1 MARSTKD
8 PAPKRGRSKGP
19 GKGEPGDSPPEAGNA
34 PRTRTAKSLSKD
46 APRASS
52 SFAAQVGFGSGARAP
67 LGDDKSK
74 GYLVGQLL
82 IAMPT
87 MMDPRFQRT
96 VIFMCAHDER
106 GAMGLVLNRLIEA
119 LTFPELLKQ
128 LGIEP
133 EKTSQ
138 RPIHFGGP
146 VDMGRGFVLHSDD
159 YNQDGTVLV
168 KPGYSVTATVDI
180 LHAIAKGEGPIESLL
195 ALGYAGWGPGQL
207 DDEIQAN
214 GWLHAP
220 ADHTLVF
227 DPNLESKWE
236 RAMAKIGVDLSV
248 LSGEAGHA

>member
-1 MARSTKD
+1 MPKSTKD
-8 PAPKRGRSKGP
+8 PGAKRERAKRPAAGSAGDGRRERPMGL
-19 GKGEPGDSPPEAGNA
+19 GAEADEGDLRSRLGGG
-34 PRTRTAKSLSKD
+34 
-46 APRASS
+46 
-52 SFAAQVGFGSGARAP
+52 AAQ
-67 LGDDKSK
+67 
-74 GYLVGQLL
+74 GYLTGQLL

-128 LGIEP
+128 LGIDNAE
-133 EKTSQ
+133 TSE

-146 VDMGRGFVLHSDD
+146 VDMGRGFVLHTDD
-159 YNQDGTVLV
+159 YNQDGTVSV

-180 LHAIAKGEGPIESLL
+180 LHAMAKGKGPAECLL

-220 ADHTLVF
+220 ADPSLVF
-227 DPNLESKWE
+227 DPDLASKWE

>member
-1 MARSTKD
+1 MPKSPKD
-8 PAPKRGRSKGP
+8 PIPKRDRPKRAGVDPLAGVSKGR
-19 GKGEPGDSPPEAGNA
+19 A
-34 PRTRTAKSLSKD
+34 PRLEMEHGEANELHQRLSE
-46 APRASS
+46 
-52 SFAAQVGFGSGARAP
+52 GSTE
-67 LGDDKSK
+67 
-74 GYLVGQLL
+74 GYLTGQLL

-128 LGIEP
+128 LGIDNAET
-133 EKTSQ
+133 EE

-159 YNQDGTVLV
+159 YNQDGTVPV

-180 LHAIAKGEGPIESLL
+180 LHAMAKGDGPQNCLL

-220 ADHTLVF
+220 ADPKLVF
-227 DPNLESKWE
+227 DPDLESKWE
-236 RAMAKIGVDLSV
+236 RAMAKIGVDLTV

>member
-1 MARSTKD
+1 MAKSTKD
-8 PAPKRGRSKGP
+8 PAPKRERP
-19 GKGEPGDSPPEAGNA
+19 RAAAGEPKPESAPGERGAGFKLEQGA
-34 PRTRTAKSLSKD
+34 GSELHSRLSE
-46 APRASS
+46 
-52 SFAAQVGFGSGARAP
+52 GSTE
-67 LGDDKSK
+67 
-74 GYLVGQLL
+74 GYLTGQLL
-82 IAMPT
+82 IAMPA

-106 GAMGLVLNRLIEA
+106 GAMGLVVNRLIEA

-128 LGIEP
+128 LGIDDGKPSE
-133 EKTSQ
+133 

-159 YNQDGTVLV
+159 YNREGTVSV

-180 LHAIAKGEGPIESLL
+180 LHAIAKGEGPIDSLL

-207 DDEIQAN
+207 DDEIQKN

-220 ADHTLVF
+220 ADPRLVF
-227 DPNLESKWE
+227 DPDLESKWE

>member
-8 PAPKRGRSKGP
+8 PAPKRGRPKAPGGGEAKKGP
-19 GKGEPGDSPPEAGNA
+19 GRGEFDGDERRLKVEHGE
-34 PRTRTAKSLSKD
+34 
-46 APRASS
+46 
-52 SFAAQVGFGSGARAP
+52 GSDFHSRLRQG
-67 LGDDKSK
+67 KTE
-74 GYLVGQLL
+74 GYLTGQLL

-106 GAMGLVLNRLIEA
+106 GAMGLVVNRLIEA

-128 LGIEP
+128 LGIDQAKSSE
-133 EKTSQ
+133 

-159 YNQDGTVLV
+159 YNQEGTVSV
-168 KPGYSVTATVDI
+168 KPGYAVTATVDI

-207 DDEIQAN
+207 DDEIQNN

-227 DPNLESKWE
+227 DPNLESKWQ
-236 RAMAKIGVDLSV
+236 RAMAKIGVELSV